1 MKNGFILSAVFDVEL
16 EVLFKAWLDSKE
28 HSKFTGSPAKISPKV
43 GGKFSAWDGYI
54 TGETTE
60 IDKNHK
66 IVQQWRT
73 TEFPDSSPDS
83 ILMLTFEKAK
93 NGTKLISKHTRIP
106 EGQADEYRQG
116 WEEFY
121 FEPMKK
127 YFSK

>member
-54 TGETTE
+54 TRETTE
-60 IDKNHK
+60 IDKNNK

-83 ILMLTFEKAK
+83 ILMLTFKKAK
-93 NGTKLISKHTRIP
+93 NGTKLILEHTRIP

-116 WEEFY
+116 WKEFY